1 MLFDLLLV
9 FYFLGTL
16 LGLWLVFSKAGIA
29 PWKSL
34 IPIYNII
41 LWIKLCGKDWKWYIY
56 FLIPAVNV
64 FTFLLLVV
72 ETCKCY
78 RRYGFV
84 EQTFAVIF
92 PWIYLPCI
100 GFSKKL
106 NYTHPNDLPE
116 HKIGQ
121 VRDWLDAIV
130 FALVAAVI
138 IRGNIVEFYN
148 IPSSSME
155 KSLLTGDY
163 LMVSKMAYG
172 PRASMVP
179 LSFPLVHNV
188 MPLSG
193 GQTESYLDWIRLPYH
208 RYLGCGQVERF
219 DAVVFNYPEGDTV
232 CTAPQ
237 YQSNVSYHQLVRMYG
252 RDYIMSHPEEFGKV
266 VVRPVA
272 KKENFIKRCIG
283 MPGEILQIKNSSVFI
298 NGKQIEN
305 PQNLQL
311 SYQVWFKP
319 GSNPQSIFETL
330 GMSQEDMGY
339 SLSTIE
345 QDIEHQN
352 YKAVVYLTS
361 DRMSVLKANPMVD
374 SLASNYPDVNIHFVQ
389 GGFELVT
396 DTLVLYPHSDAY
408 SAWTV
413 DNYGP
418 IFIPA
423 KGQGFELT
431 LENLPLYRRM
441 IVDYEGNSLEVKD
454 GRIYINGK
462 ETHSYTPK
470 MDYYW
475 MMGDNRHNSAD
486 SRYWGFVPEDHIVG
500 KASRVVFSKDPDSG
514 HIRWNRCFKKA
525 SSLN

>member
-1 MLFDLLLV
+1 MLFDILLAL
-9 FYFLGTL
+9 YFLGTL
-16 LGLWLVFSKAGIA
+16 LGLWLGFRKAGIA

-34 IPIYNII
+34 IPIYNIV
-41 LWIKLCGKDWKWYIY
+41 LWIRLCGKDWKWYVY
-56 FLIPAVNV
+56 FLVPAVNV

-84 EQTFAVIF
+84 EQTLAVIF
-92 PWIYLPCI
+92 PWIYLPYL

-106 NYTHPNDLPE
+106 TYTHPKDLPE

-163 LMVSKMAYG
+163 LMVSKVAYG
-172 PRASMVP
+172 PRATSVP

-188 MPLSG
+188 LPFSG
-193 GQTESYLDWIRLPYH
+193 GQAESYLDWITLPFH
-208 RYLGCGQVERF
+208 RYLGLGQIERF

-252 RDYIMSHPEEFGKV
+252 RDQIFSHPEEFGKV

-283 MPGEILQIKNSSVFI
+283 LPGETLQIKNSLVFI
-298 NGKQIEN
+298 DGRKIEN
-305 PQNLQL
+305 PANLQL

-319 GSNPQSIFETL
+319 GSDPQRLLASL
-330 GMSQEDMGY
+330 QMSQEDISY
-339 SLSTIE
+339 SLFTLE
-345 QDIEHQN
+345 PDPLRGT
-352 YKAVVYLTS
+352 YKGIVYLTT
-361 DRMSVLKANPMVD
+361 DRHAQLQANPMID
-374 SLASNYPDVNIHFVQ
+374 TIAPNNPDVNIHMAQNGIEF
-389 GGFELVT
+389 VT
-396 DTLVLYPHSDAY
+396 DTLVLYPHHPAF

-413 DNYGP
+413 DNFGP
-418 IFIPA
+418 IYIPA
-423 KGQGFELT
+423 KDKPIELT
-431 LENLPLYRRM
+431 EANVALYRRL
-441 IVDYEGNSLEVKD
+441 IVDYEGNTLEQHV
-454 GRIYINGK
+454 
-462 ETHSYTPK
+462 
-470 MDYYW
+470 
-475 MMGDNRHNSAD
+475 AVL
-486 SRYWGFVPEDHIVG
+486 F
-500 KASRVVFSKDPDSG
+500 PD
-514 HIRWNRCFKKA
+514 FA
-525 SSLN
+525 